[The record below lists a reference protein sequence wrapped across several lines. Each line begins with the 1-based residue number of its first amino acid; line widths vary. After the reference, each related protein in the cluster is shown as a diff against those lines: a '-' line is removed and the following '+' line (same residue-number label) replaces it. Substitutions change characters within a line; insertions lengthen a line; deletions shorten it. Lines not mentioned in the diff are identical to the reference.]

1 MLGCSIF
8 FFSLAGSLKEANSM
22 PFRPWHIHKL
32 FWDESSEF
40 CGLYILKGERRHCMV
55 NIYLK
60 QQVGEKNSLIKVQDQ
75 VEKKKASPKMPVDLS
90 IVIKILFVC
99 PSLGTPC
106 PNNSPSCVHS
116 QLDTVPVEV

>member
-1 MLGCSIF
+1 
-8 FFSLAGSLKEANSM
+8 M

-75 VEKKKASPKMPVDLS
+75 VEKKSLS
-90 IVIKILFVC
+90 KNACGPFYCYKDFVC
-99 PSLGTPC
+99 VSISGNTMPK
-106 PNNSPSCVHS
+106 
-116 QLDTVPVEV
+116 